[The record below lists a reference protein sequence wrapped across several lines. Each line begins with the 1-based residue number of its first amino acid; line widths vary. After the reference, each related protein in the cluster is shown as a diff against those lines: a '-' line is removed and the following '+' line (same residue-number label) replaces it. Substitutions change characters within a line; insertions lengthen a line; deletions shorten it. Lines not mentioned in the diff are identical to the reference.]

1 MQYLELN
8 SPRGIIEPA
17 ILIGNYLKE
26 EKISAVVVNECA
38 SACALI
44 AFNSHELLTNEQAL
58 FGFHNA
64 RSLAKADSERGRFN
78 SELESEIV
86 FSKLAQLGI
95 PARILRNARGTAPNE
110 MHYVSGLEFV

>member
-44 AFNSHELLTNEQAL
+44 AFNDHESLTNEQAL

-78 SELESEIV
+78 SELESEIM
-86 FSKLAQLGI
+86 FSKLAQ
-95 PARILRNARGTAPNE
+95 
-110 MHYVSGLEFV
+110 